1 MQRTAVACLWQKS
14 CYVPRGDKTLSMGVK
29 EKVAS

>member
-1 MQRTAVACLWQKS
+1 MQRTAIAYLWQNS

-29 EKVAS
+29 EKAAS